1 MRIVITALII
11 INTMIIVILIIII
24 IIIRNNNS
32 NNNGN
37 KSNVREKMKV
47 AEEMYAMKHKGLVNV
62 TEKLNQRLL
71 DKAEKSK

>member
-1 MRIVITALII
+1 MRIVIIALII
-11 INTMIIVILIIII
+11 TNTMIIVII

-37 KSNVREKMKV
+37 KSNVREKMKI
-47 AEEMYAMKHKGLVNV
+47 AEEMYAIKHRGLVTV

-71 DKAEKSK
+71 GKAEKTK

>member
-1 MRIVITALII
+1 
-11 INTMIIVILIIII
+11 MIIVILIIIIII

>member
-1 MRIVITALII
+1 MRIVIIALII
-11 INTMIIVILIIII
+11 TNTMIIVI

>member
-1 MRIVITALII
+1 
-11 INTMIIVILIIII
+11 MIIVI

-37 KSNVREKMKV
+37 KSNVREKMKI
-47 AEEMYAMKHKGLVNV
+47 AEEMYAIKHRGLVTV

-71 DKAEKSK
+71 GKAEKTK

>member
-1 MRIVITALII
+1 MRIVIIALII
-11 INTMIIVILIIII
+11 TNTMIIVI

-37 KSNVREKMKV
+37 KSNVREKMKI
-47 AEEMYAMKHKGLVNV
+47 AEEMYAMKHRGLVTV

-71 DKAEKSK
+71 GKAEKTK

>member
-1 MRIVITALII
+1 MRIVIIALII
-11 INTMIIVILIIII
+11 TNTMIIVI

-47 AEEMYAMKHKGLVNV
+47 AEEMYAIKHRGLVTV

-71 DKAEKSK
+71 GKAEKTK

>member
-1 MRIVITALII
+1 MRIVIIALII
-11 INTMIIVILIIII
+11 TNTMIIVI

-37 KSNVREKMKV
+37 KSNVREKMKI
-47 AEEMYAMKHKGLVNV
+47 AEEMYAIKHRGLVTV

-71 DKAEKSK
+71 GKAEKTK

>member
-1 MRIVITALII
+1 MRIVIIALII
-11 INTMIIVILIIII
+11 TNTMIIVI

-37 KSNVREKMKV
+37 KSNVREKMKI
-47 AEEMYAMKHKGLVNV
+47 AEEMYAIKHRGLVTV

-71 DKAEKSK
+71 HHRE

>member
-1 MRIVITALII
+1 MRIVIIALII
-11 INTMIIVILIIII
+11 TNTMIIVI

-37 KSNVREKMKV
+37 KSNVREKMKI
-47 AEEMYAMKHKGLVNV
+47 AEEMYTIKHRGLVTV

-71 DKAEKSK
+71 GKAEKTK

>member
-1 MRIVITALII
+1 MRIVIIALII
-11 INTMIIVILIIII
+11 TNTMIIVM

-37 KSNVREKMKV
+37 KSNVREKMKI
-47 AEEMYAMKHKGLVNV
+47 AEEMYAIKHRGLVTV

-71 DKAEKSK
+71 GKAEKTK

>member
-1 MRIVITALII
+1 MRIVIIALII
-11 INTMIIVILIIII
+11 TNTMIIVI

-37 KSNVREKMKV
+37 KSNVRQKMKI
-47 AEEMYAMKHKGLVNV
+47 AEEMYAIKHRGLVTV

-71 DKAEKSK
+71 GKAEKTK

>member
-1 MRIVITALII
+1 MRIVIIALII
-11 INTMIIVILIIII
+11 TNTMIIV

-47 AEEMYAMKHKGLVNV
+47 AEEMYAIKHKGLVTV

-71 DKAEKSK
+71 GKAEKTK

>member
-1 MRIVITALII
+1 MRIVIIALII
-11 INTMIIVILIIII
+11 TNTMIIV

-37 KSNVREKMKV
+37 KSNVREKMKI
-47 AEEMYAMKHKGLVNV
+47 AEEMYTIKHRGLVTV

-71 DKAEKSK
+71 GKAEKTK